1 MDQDNQSFYTRYGG
15 ARSGDGLRGDGVV
28 AEVAALHA
36 AELDVTMMLQVGV
49 GKPAKKERDVKKH
62 F

>member
-1 MDQDNQSFYTRYGG
+1 MEQINRHTRYGG
-15 ARSGDGLRGDGVV
+15 ARSGDGLRGNGVI
-28 AEVAALHA
+28 AKVAALHA
-36 AELDVTMMLQVGV
+36 VEFDVTVMLQVGV